1 MEGRFGFPA
10 GELRTRTVRG
20 VAMTAAALVIFDGL
34 VLLQGLIVT
43 RLLGPRDIGLYGI
56 VSVTLL
62 SILMLKRVGID
73 EAFVQQDEDEQES
86 EFQRAF
92 TLELGMSAV
101 FSVVLCLTAPIL
113 VLIYGED
120 ELLPLTLAVAYMPL
134 ALALQSPGWIF
145 FRRMDYLKQRSL
157 QGIVPVVT
165 FLVTIPLAATGFGVW
180 SLVVGPLAGNLAGAI
195 AAIVVSP
202 YRLKVR
208 FDRDAARR
216 YVRFSV
222 PVFASTACWLWV
234 NQGQVLA
241 FDIDR
246 GLAGAGF
253 ITLAA
258 TLTRYADRADQIVTA
273 AIYPAV
279 CALQGRTKQLTELFV
294 KSNRATLLW
303 TLPFAA
309 GIVLFAPD
317 LVTFVLG
324 SAWEPAVVLLQGL
337 AVTAAIMQIGF
348 NWFAFYRAHAD
359 TRPTAVE
366 AVVGAVGF
374 TVLAIPGL
382 LVWGSWG
389 FVVGR
394 VVAVLV
400 QQVVRGRYVRRLLP
414 DVALLPIAARA
425 LRPVVLA
432 AVPVA
437 ALRLALWGSTR
448 TAGQAAA
455 EVTLFVLAYGA
466 SALCLE
472 RALIAE
478 IRRTWR
484 GGGLSRLAEVETEAP
499 APVAPG

>member
-20 VAMTAAALVIFDGL
+20 VALTAGALVLFDGL

-43 RLLGPRDIGLYGI
+43 RLLGPSDIGLYGI
-56 VSVTLL
+56 VSVTLV

-73 EAFVQQDEDEQES
+73 EAFVQQEEDEQES

-92 TLELGMSAV
+92 TLELGLSAV
-101 FSVVLCLTAPIL
+101 FSGVLCLSAPIL

-120 ELLPLTLAVAYMPL
+120 ELLPLTLAVAYLPL

-165 FLVTIPLAATGFGVW
+165 FVVTIPLAATGFGVW

-202 YRLKVR
+202 YRLKLR
-208 FDRDAARR
+208 FDRDAMRR
-216 YVRFSV
+216 YVRFSG
-222 PVFASTACWLWV
+222 PVFVTTACWLWI
-234 NQGQVLA
+234 NQGQLLA
-241 FDIDR
+241 FDVDR

-258 TLTRYADRADQIVTA
+258 TLTRYADRADQIVAA

-279 CALQGRTKQLTELFV
+279 CALQGRTERLTELFV

-309 GIVLFAPD
+309 GLVLFAPD

-324 SAWEPAVVLLQGL
+324 DSWEPAIVLLQGL
-337 AVTAAIMQIGF
+337 ALTAGLMQVGF
-348 NWFAFYRAHAD
+348 NWFTFYRAHAD

-366 AVVGAVGF
+366 ALVGAAGF
-374 TVLAIPGL
+374 TILAVPGL
-382 LVWGSWG
+382 LLWGSWG
-389 FVVGR
+389 FVAGR
-394 VVAVLV
+394 LLAVAV

-414 DVALLPIAARA
+414 DAPLLPIALRA
-425 LRPVVLA
+425 LRPVVVA
-432 AVPVA
+432 IVPVL
-437 ALRLALWGSTR
+437 ALRAALWGSSR
-448 TAGQAAA
+448 TIGQAVA
-455 EVTLFVLAYGA
+455 EVALFVIAYVA
-466 SALCLE
+466 AALWLE
-472 RALIAE
+472 RELIAE

-484 GGGLSRLAEVETEAP
+484 GGGLSRLAEVEAEGP
-499 APVAPG
+499 APVTPG

>member
-20 VAMTAAALVIFDGL
+20 VALTAAALVFFDGL

-62 SILMLKRVGID
+62 CILMLKRVGID
-73 EAFVQQDEDEQES
+73 EAFVQQDEAEQEP

-92 TLELGMSAV
+92 TLELGLSAG
-101 FSVVLCLTAPIL
+101 FSIVLCLAAPIL

-134 ALALQSPGWIF
+134 ALALQAPAWIF

-165 FLVTIPLAATGFGVW
+165 FVVTIPLAATGFGVW
-180 SLVVGPLAGNLAGAI
+180 SLVVGPLAGNLAGAV

-202 YRLKVR
+202 YRLKLR

-216 YVRFSV
+216 YVRFSG
-222 PVFASTACWLWV
+222 PVLVSTACWLWV
-234 NQGQVLA
+234 NQGQLLA
-241 FDIDR
+241 FDVDR

-279 CALQGRTKQLTELFV
+279 CALQGRTERLTELFD

-317 LVTFVLG
+317 LVAFVLG
-324 SAWEPAVVLLQGL
+324 DSWEPAIVLLQGL
-337 AVTAAIMQIGF
+337 AITAAIMQVGF
-348 NWFAFYRAHAD
+348 NWFAFYRAHAE

-366 AVVGAVGF
+366 SLVGAVAF
-374 TVLAIPGL
+374 TGLAVPGL

-394 VVAVLV
+394 IVAVLV
-400 QQVVRGRYVRRLLP
+400 QQVVRARYVRRLLP
-414 DVALLPIAARA
+414 DAALLPMAVRA
-425 LRPVVLA
+425 LRPVLLAILPVL
-432 AVPVA
+432 

-448 TAGQAAA
+448 PAGQAAA
-455 EVTLFVLAYGA
+455 EVTLFVLAYVAGA
-466 SALCLE
+466 VWLE
-472 RALIAE
+472 RDLIAE

-484 GGGLSRLAEVETEAP
+484 GGGLSRLAEVETEATAP
-499 APVAPG
+499 AAPG

>member
-20 VAMTAAALVIFDGL
+20 VALSVGALVLFDGL

-62 SILMLKRVGID
+62 SILMLKRLGID
-73 EAFVQQDEDEQES
+73 EAFVQQDEAEQES

-92 TLELGMSAV
+92 TLELSLSAV

-120 ELLPLTLAVAYMPL
+120 ELLPLTLAVAYLPL

-157 QGIVPVVT
+157 QGIVPVVA
-165 FLVTIPLAATGFGVW
+165 FVVTIPLAATGFGVW

-202 YRLKVR
+202 YRLKLR

-222 PVFASTACWLWV
+222 PLFVTTAAYLV
-234 NQGQVLA
+234 VDQGQVLA
-241 FDIDR
+241 FDLEH

-258 TLTRYADRADQIVTA
+258 TLTRYADRADQIVTS

-279 CALQGRTKQLTELFV
+279 CALQGRTERLTELFQ
-294 KSNRATLLW
+294 KSNRATLMW

-309 GIVLFAPD
+309 GVVLFAPD
-317 LVTFVLG
+317 LVSFVLG
-324 SAWEPAVVLLQGL
+324 DRWQPAVLLLQGL
-337 AVTAAIMQIGF
+337 AVAAGILQIGF
-348 NWFAFYRAHAD
+348 NWFSFYHAHGN
-359 TRPTAVE
+359 TRPTAVD
-366 AVVGAVGF
+366 AVVGAAGF
-374 TVLAIPGL
+374 LALAVPGL
-382 LVWGSWG
+382 ALFGTWG
-389 FVVGR
+389 FIVGR
-394 VVAVLV
+394 VLGVGLRQAV
-400 QQVVRGRYVRRLLP
+400 RAWYIRRLLP
-414 DVALLPIAARA
+414 DAHLASLALRA
-425 LRPVVLA
+425 LRPMA
-432 AVPVA
+432 IAVA
-437 ALRLALWGSTR
+437 ATLLVRLALWGGERS
-448 TAGQAAA
+448 AAQAAA
-455 EVTLFVLAYGA
+455 EVLVFVAAYLAATLW
-466 SALCLE
+466 LE
-472 RALIAE
+472 RDLIAE

-499 APVAPG
+499 APAAPR

>member
-20 VAMTAAALVIFDGL
+20 VALTAAALVFFDGL
-34 VLLQGLIVT
+34 VLVQGLIVT
-43 RLLGPRDIGLYGI
+43 RLLGPDDIGLYGI
-56 VSVTLL
+56 VSVTLV
-62 SILMLKRVGID
+62 SVLMLKRVGID

-92 TLELGMSAV
+92 TLELGLSAV
-101 FSVVLCLTAPIL
+101 FSGLLCLAAPLL

-120 ELLPLTLAVAYMPL
+120 ELLPLTLAVAYLPI

-165 FLVTIPLAATGFGVW
+165 FMVTIPLAATGFGVW
-180 SLVVGPLAGNLAGAI
+180 SLVVGPLVGNLTGAI
-195 AAIVVSP
+195 VAIAVSP
-202 YRLKVR
+202 YRLTLR

-216 YVRFSV
+216 YVRFSG
-222 PVFASTACWLWV
+222 PVLLSTACWLWI

-241 FDIDR
+241 FDTDS

-253 ITLAA
+253 ITVAA
-258 TLTRYADRADQIVTA
+258 TLTRYADRADQIVAA

-279 CALQGRTKQLTELFV
+279 CALQGRTERLTELFV

-309 GIVLFAPD
+309 GLVLFAPD

-324 SAWEPAVVLLQGL
+324 HSWDSAVVLLQGL
-337 AVTAAIMQIGF
+337 AVTAALMQVGF
-348 NWFAFYRAHAD
+348 NWFSFYRAHAD
-359 TRPTAVE
+359 TRPTGIE
-366 AVVGAVGF
+366 ALVGAAGF
-374 TVLAIPGL
+374 TLLAVPGL
-382 LVWGSWG
+382 VLWGSWG

-394 VVAVLV
+394 VLAVAV

-414 DVALLPIAARA
+414 DAALLPIAVRA

-432 AVPVA
+432 TVPVLV
-437 ALRLALWGSTR
+437 LRAALWGSTR
-448 TAGQAAA
+448 TAGQAVA
-455 EVTLFVLAYGA
+455 ELALFLVAYAA
-466 SALCLE
+466 SALWLE
-472 RALIAE
+472 RALISE
-478 IRRTWR
+478 VRRSWR
-484 GGGLSRLAEVETEAP
+484 GGGLARLADVEAEVP
-499 APVAPG
+499 APG